1 MVGRHSPGGKS
12 VSSMV
17 YCRFSSCLVSLAMP
31 CFVGNGTCFIPSTSS
46 LSCTYC
52 TAASPFYCLSSTCL
66 VLTKGAITSILAL
79 IHGPIAMINDVMAM
93 E

>member
-1 MVGRHSPGGKS
+1 MVGCHSPGGKS

-17 YCRFSSCLVSLAMP
+17 HCRFSSSLVLLAMP
-31 CFVGNGTCFIPSTSS
+31 CFVGHGTCFIPSTSS
-46 LSCTYC
+46 LSHTYC
-52 TAASPFYCLSSTCL
+52 TASSHFYCLTSTCL